1 MNRILVTH
9 VIEAKRPFDWASVLA
24 LKAEVDAGLA
34 KAKYQHWIEPR
45 YSRLMARNPHETPQH
60 ATRDVF
66 DWQSHKV
73 AVLIEGWV
81 EKE

>member
-1 MNRILVTH
+1 MQRILVTH
-9 VIEAKRPFDWASVLA
+9 VIEAKRPYDWESVLA
-24 LKAEVDAGLA
+24 LKSEVDAGLV
-34 KAKYQHWIEPR
+34 KAKYQHWSEPR
-45 YSRLMARNPHETPQH
+45 FSRLMKSNPHETAQH

-66 DWQSHKV
+66 DWQSPKV

>member
-9 VIEAKRPFDWASVLA
+9 VIEATRPTDWASVLA
-24 LKAEVDAGLA
+24 IGTEVKDAMAKNGLNW
-34 KAKYQHWIEPR
+34 QDPR
-45 YSRLMARNPHETPQH
+45 FSRLMAKNHHQTAQH

-66 DWQSHKV
+66 DWTGNRV
-73 AVLIEGWV
+73 AVMIEGFA